1 VPTADTK
8 TADVV
13 IIGREEG
20 AASGDLLR
28 SLRQDSR
35 LRVRAEFKT
44 LPAALHAG
52 PGQTLPADFVIVL
65 QSYSDEFAQAQ
76 INELIGRLLFARI
89 IVCYGPWCTADGRSH
104 ELWPIAFR
112 VPVASAAALVELE
125 LGCFLSGDQPLFP
138 MSAGEEVFAH
148 RSAFPSVIDQSSR
161 RQAIVVSDN
170 VELRKTV
177 TGILKALN
185 CECAALP
192 MLIPEVRSHLDTY
205 AGVVSLAIIDL
216 DGPRDD
222 IHACLALLRA
232 ESGIRQITGMSVY
245 AASLENEARTT
256 ASQHTSFAVS
266 RLIEKTELLPQV
278 QECLRFTS
286 LRS

>member
-1 VPTADTK
+1 MPEADTN

-13 IIGREEG
+13 IIGREQG

-35 LRVRAEFKT
+35 LRVTAEFKT

-52 PGQTLPADFVIVL
+52 LGQTLPADFVIVL

-112 VPVASAAALVELE
+112 VPVASAAALVDLE
-125 LGCFLSGDQPLFP
+125 LDCFLSGDQPLFP

-148 RSAFPSVIDQSSR
+148 RSAFPGVIDQSSR
-161 RQAIVVSDN
+161 RQAIVVSDD
-170 VELRKTV
+170 VELRRTV
-177 TGILKALN
+177 TGILNALN

-192 MLIPEVRSHLDTY
+192 MLIAEVRLHLDTY
-205 AGVVSLAIIDL
+205 AGVVSLTLIDL

-222 IHACLALLRA
+222 IDACLEMLHTVFR
-232 ESGIRQITGMSVY
+232 IKQVTGMSVF
-245 AASLENEARTT
+245 AASFETLENPAPSRRIPFQV
-256 ASQHTSFAVS
+256 SQV
-266 RLIEKTELLPQV
+266 IEKTELIWQLQ
-278 QECLRFTS
+278 QLW
-286 LRS
+286 

>member
-1 VPTADTK
+1 MPKADTK

-35 LRVRAEFKT
+35 LRVTAEFKT
-44 LPAALHAG
+44 LPSALQSG
-52 PGQTLPADFVIVL
+52 LGQTLPADFVIVL

-104 ELWPIAFR
+104 ELWPVAFR
-112 VPVASAAALVELE
+112 VPVASAAALIEME
-125 LGCFLSGDQPLFP
+125 LGCYLAGDQPLFP

-148 RSAFPSVIDQSSR
+148 RSTFPGVIDHSSH
-161 RQAIVVSDN
+161 RQAIVVSDD
-170 VELRKTV
+170 VELRRTV
-177 TGILKALN
+177 TGILNALN

-192 MLIPEVRSHLDTY
+192 MLIPEVRSHLNSC
-205 AGVVSLAIIDL
+205 AGAVSLAVIDL

-222 IHACLALLRA
+222 VDACLEMLHSEFR
-232 ESGIRQITGMSVY
+232 IKQVTGMSVF
-245 AASLENEARTT
+245 AAAFEKNENFA
-256 ASQHTSFAVS
+256 AWQH
-266 RLIEKTELLPQV
+266 IEKTELLSQLPQ
-278 QECLRFTS
+278 L
-286 LRS
+286 